1 MDEAVRDYID
11 GINQANRPLFDR
23 VHQLILAAYPDVA
36 VVISYQIP
44 TYRVGRRRLHVGAWQ
59 HGVSIY
65 GWPQGSE
72 AGFVARHPALRTS
85 KGTIRL
91 RPQDAADVSDDELLE
106 LVHGALNGLACPMR
120 RARA

>member
-1 MDEAVRDYID
+1 MDAAVLDYID
-11 GINQANRPLFDR
+11 GIDQANRPLFDR
-23 VHQLILAAYPDVA
+23 VHRLILAAYPDVA

-72 AGFVARHPALRTS
+72 AGFTARHPGLRTS

-91 RPQDAADVSDDELLE
+91 RPRDAADVSDDELLE
-106 LVHGALNGLACPMR
+106 LVHAALNGSE
-120 RARA
+120 